1 MRALTYCDL
10 HTIKRDKL
18 LEVLDFYQAFA
29 NSFARN
35 LILTYNLRH
44 RLIFRKVAD
53 VRREKELAERRKNE
67 PQLDQSQDHLVRK
80 IFSKFRRDRAA
91 HTPPA
96 VPTTTA
102 TASGTDAEKG
112 DTSDEKSSSRP
123 ASTTKLSAV
132 AEKDDGSVS
141 GTSGAGPVVAVGK
154 RPSKWGRLLGSS
166 SLDSGSE
173 PAVPAPS
180 FTRSLSARDTAAA
193 AASKERPNS
202 SSSSGSGS
210 APPHA
215 SGNKVFP
222 KLQKLSGASPATV
235 KRQDTI
241 EEIVEVEDMVRERA
255 RIDRSLSLRKVDSY
269 DCGLRDP
276 AAALLYAAAPDP
288 PDCRDLMANMMDFK
302 VDVKLEIQ
310 RLNQKMGRMED
321 LLGEIVSRLAGGSS
335 SGSQASPGE
344 PPTSGEGPAP
354 VPVAGPS
361 SGGNGM
367 GPLML
372 RKRRSKSKAKGA
384 APTPPGSSSPPNP
397 RDFL

>member
-80 IFSKFRRDRAA
+80 IFSKFRRDRTV
-91 HTPPA
+91 HTPPTL
-96 VPTTTA
+96 PSTG
-102 TASGTDAEKG
+102 GTDAEKG
-112 DTSDEKSSSRP
+112 DTSDEKSTTVRP
-123 ASTTKLSAV
+123 MSTTKLSAV
-132 AEKDDGSVS
+132 AEKEDGTVTAS
-141 GTSGAGPVVAVGK
+141 TTPGPPVTIAK

-173 PAVPAPS
+173 PTAPPPS
-180 FTRSLSARDTAAA
+180 FTRSLSARDAA
-193 AASKERPNS
+193 KERPHS
-202 SSSSGSGS
+202 SSSSGSS
-210 APPHA
+210 STTAPPHG

-222 KLQKLSGASPATV
+222 KLQKLSTTTGPQV

-276 AAALLYAAAPDP
+276 TAALLYAAPEP

-310 RLNQKMGRMED
+310 RLTQKVGRMED
-321 LLGEIVSRLAGGSS
+321 LLGEIAARLAGGSS

-344 PPTSGEGPAP
+344 QPPSGEGQLPP
-354 VPVAGPS
+354 GSGGPS
-361 SGGNGM
+361 VSSGNGL

-372 RKRRSKSKAKGA
+372 RKRRSKSRPKGT
-384 APTPPGSSSPPNP
+384 APTPPGPPSPPHP
-397 RDFL
+397 REFL